1 MPKASEKAL
10 IPDQKLVGRFSR
22 ELDQLIAPGGRI
34 GVAVSGG
41 PDSLALLFLCAAAR
55 PGSVEAATV
64 DHALRAESRA
74 EAEAVAG
81 ICERLRIPHSIL
93 TVEWKAKPETAI
105 QERAR
110 NARYALLGSWAREKG
125 LGALVTGHHADDQA
139 ETLVMRLLRGAGV
152 KGLAGMRRFA
162 KAPGTQLAVLRPLLG
177 WRRSELEQLCADLG
191 VKPIDDPSNADDQ
204 FERVRIREAL
214 ASAVWFD
221 STAVA
226 LSAANLAQA
235 DAALQ
240 WATAHE
246 WNRGVTNG
254 GGQIVYHP
262 EDAPREIRRRI
273 ARRAILSLATEGAGD
288 IRGPA
293 LDKVL
298 AALANGRKATLR
310 GVLCVGGKEWRF
322 VKAPP
327 RRGA

>member
-1 MPKASEKAL
+1 MQLGLPMPKTAEKSLTPHQAL
-10 IPDQKLVGRFSR
+10 VDRFSR
-22 ELDQLIAPGGRI
+22 DLDSLIRPGERI
-34 GVAVSGG
+34 GIAVSGG
-41 PDSLALLFLCAAAR
+41 PDSLALLFLAAAAR
-55 PGSVEAATV
+55 PGLVEAATV
-64 DHALRAESRA
+64 DHSLRVESRS
-74 EAEAVAG
+74 EAETVAG
-81 ICERLRIPHSIL
+81 ICERLGVPHSTL
-93 TVEWKAKPETAI
+93 TAEWNEKPETAI

-110 NARYALLGSWAREKG
+110 KARYALLGAWAREKT
-125 LGALVTGHHADDQA
+125 LGALLTGHHADDQA

-162 KAPGTQLAVLRPLLG
+162 KAPGTAVVLLRPLLG

-214 ASAVWFD
+214 ARAAWFD

-240 WATAHE
+240 WATGQE

-298 AALANGRKATLR
+298 A
-310 GVLCVGGKEWRF
+310 
-322 VKAPP
+322 
-327 RRGA
+327 